1 MRVTTDDS
9 PTSASTL
16 ARELADARRDR
27 VPVAPFSGRGLL
39 ADEAAAYAVQAAG
52 ISGRRADGEVVVGA
66 KLGFT
71 SRAMRRAMGV
81 ATPNLGWLTDVMV
94 VTGRDTADVE
104 VDLATLI
111 HPKVEPE
118 LAVRL
123 RHDLGPGAGPAA
135 VRAAIDVVA
144 PCLEVVDSRW
154 RGFRFGPLDNIA
166 DNSSSGVVVLGGWVD
181 PDDRDL
187 AAVGCLV
194 HVNGV
199 LAETA
204 AVAAAMD
211 GPVPALQWLA
221 THASRPGDA
230 DGRPLRAGDV
240 VITGGL
246 TAPATLVPG
255 RRVTVHLD
263 GLGGVGLV
271 ATGSMPTDAGHDTD
285 VDRLLAA
292 ETEAP
297 LPSDLVASHVHP
309 SDDGPTTTATTAATA
324 IATGGA

>member
-1 MRVTTDDS
+1 MTTDDP
-9 PTSASTL
+9 PTSAPTL

-52 ISGRRADGEVVVGA
+52 LAGRRADGEVVVGA

-71 SRAMRRAMGV
+71 SRVMRRAMGV
-81 ATPNLGWLTDVMV
+81 ATPNLGWLTDAMV

-123 RHDLGPGAGPAA
+123 RHDLGPSAGPAA
-135 VRAAIDVVA
+135 VRAAIDAVA

-154 RGFRFGPLDNIA
+154 RSFRFGPLDNIA

-181 PDDRDL
+181 PADRDL

-194 HVNGV
+194 HVDGV

-221 THASRPGDA
+221 AHARRPGDP
-230 DGRPLRAGDV
+230 DGLPLRAGDI

-263 GLGGVGLV
+263 GLGGVGMV
-271 ATGSMPTDAGHDTD
+271 ATGAMPTDAGHDTD
-285 VDRLLAA
+285 LDRLLAA
-292 ETEAP
+292 ETGAP
-297 LPSDLVASHVHP
+297 LPSDLVARHVHA
-309 SDDGPTTTATTAATA
+309 SDDVPAPATATTAIATA
-324 IATGGA
+324 ATGGA